1 MLSLMSTS
9 AATGDGQSGNQSPYI
24 TGNHGEYFRNDGF
37 LQFDT
42 IDMVDEY
49 CLPNKVAANLVDGVG
64 PLIVARPFRSR
75 RQRGSN
81 N

>member
-1 MLSLMSTS
+1 MAKAGTKVR
-9 AATGDGQSGNQSPYI
+9 YI

-42 IDMVDEY
+42 IDTIDMVDEY
-49 CLPNKVAANLVDGVG
+49 CLPDKVAANWVDGVG